1 MDPHGL
7 FDLKFENQILY
18 IAITGQCNKEGFEQV
33 FIEIKEL
40 VSQKMPT
47 EFSILVDLTDWGLS
61 EPGVADA
68 FEDMRPWLIERG
80 QKYEVLVVGQ
90 SNLKK
95 METLKYFV
103 GYDERL
109 SVHYCASVTEAEQW
123 LKVNHML

>member
-1 MDPHGL
+1 MYPHGL

-18 IAITGQCNKEGFEQV
+18 ITITDQCNKEGFEQV

-68 FEDMRPWLIERG
+68 LRI
-80 QKYEVLVVGQ
+80 
-90 SNLKK
+90 
-95 METLKYFV
+95 
-103 GYDERL
+103 
-109 SVHYCASVTEAEQW
+109 
-123 LKVNHML
+123 